1 VLPSPAGA
9 SIGPA
14 GRDNS
19 TYHAVQRVEL
29 QGRRGRMRPVLHLQ
43 ARGPLLG
50 SPASKLGRGF
60 RKKVERMQQC
70 GGKSAAS
77 SALLLFSPIVPSF
90 SSQRLLL

>member
-14 GRDNS
+14 GRDNL

-50 SPASKLGRGF
+50 STR
-60 RKKVERMQQC
+60 EQTWT
-70 GGKSAAS
+70 
-77 SALLLFSPIVPSF
+77 
-90 SSQRLLL
+90 RLQKES